1 MQVSKCMDLDQ
12 LHVTLGNPLTLHFFK
27 CFPKFFGALLLCPL
41 LKGQT
46 NEVQLSLTVL
56 IKDRPS
62 WAIAR
67 SCFTVTNVKKNRG
80 EVRWPQKTEE
90 KSVGR
95 FRPLEKSESRLPGP
109 ECAVKPESKPESGL
123 AGHLLRPDVL
133 GRALFGPLRKWALF

>member
-80 EVRWPQKTEE
+80 EVRWPLSPIGEVRIQAA
-90 KSVGR
+90 
-95 FRPLEKSESRLPGP
+95 RPRVRRKARVQTRVRS
-109 ECAVKPESKPESGL
+109 
-123 AGHLLRPDVL
+123 
-133 GRALFGPLRKWALF
+133 GRAFT

>member
-67 SCFTVTNVKKNRG
+67 SCFTVTNVKKKRG
-80 EVRWPQKTEE
+80 EVRWPLSPIGEVQ
-90 KSVGR
+90 
-95 FRPLEKSESRLPGP
+95 SRLPGP
-109 ECAVKPESKPESGL
+109 ECAVKPESKPEPGL